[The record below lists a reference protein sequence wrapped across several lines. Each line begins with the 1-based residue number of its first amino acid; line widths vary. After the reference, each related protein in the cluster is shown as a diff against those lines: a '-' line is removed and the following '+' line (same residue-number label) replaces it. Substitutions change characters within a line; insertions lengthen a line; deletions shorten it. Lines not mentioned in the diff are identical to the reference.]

1 MSEEKEITVE
11 QPQPEASGAEQV
23 RVEEFTLS
31 GSEVVDK
38 IKALIRQG
46 NIRRITLKT
55 ESGNVLLDLPLT
67 LGLAGVVVG
76 AIVAPALTV
85 IAALAAVVA
94 KWHITVEKVETP

>member
-11 QPQPEASGAEQV
+11 QAEPETSETEQV
-23 RVEEFTLS
+23 RVEEFTLN

-55 ESGNVLLDLPLT
+55 DSGTVLLDLPLT
-67 LGLAGVVVG
+67 VGLAGLVVG
-76 AIVAPALTV
+76 TIVAPALTV
-85 IAALAAVVA
+85 IAGLTAVVA
-94 KWHITVEKVETP
+94 KWHITVEKVETA